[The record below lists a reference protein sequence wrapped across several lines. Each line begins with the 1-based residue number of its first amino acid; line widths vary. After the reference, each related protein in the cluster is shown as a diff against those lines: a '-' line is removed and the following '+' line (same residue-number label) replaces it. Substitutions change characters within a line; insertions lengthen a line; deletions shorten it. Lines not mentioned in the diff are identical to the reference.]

1 MVKFFKIVFI
11 IFIMLI
17 GLLLLIAHMSSPI
30 GSAFLVGGIG
40 FLLIGILG
48 IFILPNESR
57 KVRRAKYLEK
67 MNVVEHFIG
76 THVAGLPI
84 GEVSCDVKVTHDS
97 FIVEGGGSKYTIP
110 VSRLRYVGMKR
121 DTEIERMVTSSLTQG
136 VVGGLLFGT
145 AGAVLGSRVKTKTD
159 LRATLYVIVNY
170 INKDEQ
176 MDSICFDV
184 GTFDKNNIAFME
196 RNVNECI
203 SNITPL
209 LPNHTNEVEL

>member
-1 MVKFFKIVFI
+1 MVKFFKIVSI

-17 GLLLLIAHMSSPI
+17 GLLLLGAHMFSPE

-40 FLLIGILG
+40 FILIGIVA

-57 KVRRAKYLEK
+57 KVRRGKYLEK

-84 GEVSCDVKVTHDS
+84 GEVSCDVKATNEN
-97 FIVEGGGSKYTIP
+97 IIIEGGGSRYTIP
-110 VSRLRYVGMKR
+110 VPRLRYVGMKR
-121 DTEIERMVTSSLTQG
+121 DTEIEKMVTSSLTQG

-145 AGAVLGSRVKTKTD
+145 AGAILGSRVKTKTD
-159 LRATLYVIVNY
+159 LRATIYVIINY
-170 INKDEQ
+170 MNKEEQ

-184 GTFDKNNIAFME
+184 GTYDKINIDYAE
-196 RNVNECI
+196 RNVKEYIHNI
-203 SNITPL
+203 STL
-209 LPNHTNEVEL
+209 LPNQPTDVEL